1 MTTSRDQPAFSPN
14 VSPVCTSDF
23 TVTHEATKGENRQS
37 GGKERRDMAEKKK
50 KEKKHRTEERSS
62 LVIVKRDA
70 QVDAG

>member
-37 GGKERRDMAEKKK
+37 GGKERRDMVEKK
-50 KEKKHRTEERSS
+50 KEKRHSTEERSS